1 MSRYILGRDSEQDID
16 ALWEYIAKDSLQ
28 AADRLIAEI
37 FDAFESLAR
46 NPGIGHKRE
55 DLTKLPVLF
64 WPVGN
69 FLIIYRA
76 ERSLVEIVAVVHGK
90 RDVPMFLRQRGGD
103 S

>member
-1 MSRYILGRDSEQDID
+1 MSRYFLGRESEQDID
-16 ALWEYIAKDSLQ
+16 ALWEYIAKDSVQ
-28 AADRLIAEI
+28 AADRLIAEL

-76 ERSLVEIVAVVHGK
+76 EGSLVEIVAVVHGK
-90 RDVPMFLRQRGGD
+90 RDVPAFLRQRSAD

>member
-1 MSRYILGRDSEQDID
+1 MSRYVLGRDSERDID
-16 ALWEYIAKDSLQ
+16 ALWEYVAKDSLQ
-28 AADRLIAEI
+28 AADRFITRL
-37 FDAFESLAR
+37 FDAFETLAR
-46 NPGIGHKRE
+46 NPGMGHKRE

-76 ERSLVEIVAVVHGK
+76 ERSQVEIVAVVHGK
-90 RDVPMFLRQRGGD
+90 RDIPTFLRQRGAD